1 MKLSK
6 FANLLAIGLTLAVA
20 IAGCSKRPGE
30 LTRIP
35 GTYTHLPEDNTNAPP
50 LTSDLKPGETNLT
63 SFPVVD
69 PSVYEKYIAHPE
81 ILQADTIYFDF
92 DSSVVKSSEKSKIS
106 AVVEYMKANPANAVR
121 VAGHC
126 DERGTE
132 EYNRSLGE
140 RRALA
145 AREELISQGAN
156 ANRIPTET
164 FGKDRPA
171 DPGHNEEAWK
181 KNRRAEFIVLTPPP
195 GQ

>member
-6 FANLLAIGLTLAVA
+6 FANLLAVGLTLAVA
-20 IAGCSKRPGE
+20 IAGCSKRPGDMN
-30 LTRIP
+30 RIP
-35 GTYTHLPEDNTNAPP
+35 GYYTHLPEDNTNAPP
-50 LTSDLKPGETNLT
+50 LTSEQKPTETNPT
-63 SFPVVD
+63 GVPVVD
-69 PSVYEKYIAHPE
+69 PDKFKDYIPHPE
-81 ILQADTIYFDF
+81 ILQADTVYFDF
-92 DSSVVKSSEKSKIS
+92 DSSVVKSSEKSKIT
-106 AVVEYMKANPANAVR
+106 AVAEYMKANPANAVR
-121 VAGHC
+121 VEGHC

-132 EYNRSLGE
+132 EYNRALGE

-145 AREELISQGAN
+145 AREELISQGAD

-195 GQ
+195 G

>member
-6 FANLLAIGLTLAVA
+6 FANLLVVGIILAVA
-20 IAGCSKRPGE
+20 VAGCSKRPGE

-35 GTYTHLPEDNTNAPP
+35 ENRTHNPEGDTNAPP
-50 LTSDLKPGETNLT
+50 LTSEPKPTEGPTGT
-63 SFPVVD
+63 PVVD
-69 PSVYEKYIAHPE
+69 PEKFKDYIPHPE
-81 ILQADTIYFDF
+81 ILQADTVYFDF
-92 DSSVVKSSEKSKIS
+92 DSSVVKSSEKSKLA
-106 AVVEYMKANPANAVR
+106 AVAEYMKANPANAVR
-121 VAGHC
+121 VEGHC

-132 EYNRSLGE
+132 EYNRALGE

-145 AREELISQGAN
+145 AREVLISQSAD

-171 DPGHNEEAWK
+171 DAGHNEEAWK

-195 GQ
+195 GK

>member
-6 FANLLAIGLTLAVA
+6 FVNLLAVGLTLAIA

-35 GTYTHLPEDNTNAPP
+35 GTYTHLPEDNTNAPALP
-50 LTSDLKPGETNLT
+50 SEQKPAETNPT
-63 SFPVVD
+63 GVPVVD
-69 PSVYEKYIAHPE
+69 PDKFKDYIPHPE
-81 ILQADTIYFDF
+81 ILQADTVYFDF
-92 DSSVVKSSEKSKIS
+92 DSSVVKSSEKSKLA
-106 AVVEYMKANPANAVR
+106 AVVEYIKANPANAVR
-121 VAGHC
+121 VEGNC

-132 EYNRSLGE
+132 EYNRALGE

-145 AREELISQGAN
+145 AREELISQGSD

-195 GQ
+195 GK